1 MENEKQPKVEPK
13 QKTEQKAV
21 TPTGGQIAIVLVR
34 GFIDLPQ
41 PVRDTLH
48 MLNLTRKNNCVVI
61 TDNIVNRGMIK
72 KTKDYI
78 TYGEISEQTY
88 KSLIEKR
95 GEEYQGREQDR
106 KKKYSYKFTEIN
118 GTKYKSYFRLN
129 PPRKGFGRK
138 GIKMAFK
145 VGGGLGNRGDK
156 MNDLI
161 ERML

>member
-1 MENEKQPKVEPK
+1 MEENQPKTESVPKPEPK
-13 QKTEQKAV
+13 ATKTS
-21 TPTGGQIAIVLVR
+21 TGSKIAIVLVR

-48 MLNLTRKNNCVVI
+48 MLHLTRKNNCVVI
-61 TDNIVNRGMIK
+61 VDNIVNRGMIK
-72 KTKDYI
+72 KVKDYV
-78 TYGEISEQTY
+78 TYGEITEQTY
-88 KSLIEKR
+88 NSLVEKR
-95 GEEYQGREQDR
+95 GVAYQGREQDR
-106 KKKYSYKFTEIN
+106 KKKYSYKFSVIN
-118 GTKYKSYFRLN
+118 GKKYKSYFRLN

-145 VGGGLGNRGDK
+145 VGGGLGNRGEK